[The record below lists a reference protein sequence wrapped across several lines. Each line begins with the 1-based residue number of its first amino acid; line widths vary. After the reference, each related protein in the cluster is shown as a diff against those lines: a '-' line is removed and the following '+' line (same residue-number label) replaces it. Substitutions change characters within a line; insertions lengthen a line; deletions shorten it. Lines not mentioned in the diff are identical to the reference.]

1 MSNMYPNAC
10 ETAYQIFTFRTKKKT
25 VRFLVSS
32 SVMRQIPSLEEILMR
47 ACANDTVTWPQS
59 IVITAVGENRW
70 VPGDSLHMVFPE
82 WLFNKVSEEQAK
94 QRRWWKR
101 LIVGRRID
109 WPSWD
114 IAWTLAYY
122 LQPIQP
128 DDWPPTYD
136 AVFLRH
142 AIDMPF
148 AYRPIGTTFRALL
161 LLPLLILLLIAGL
174 LGPFVYSRNPKL
186 LYLRAHFQIAF
197 GRAQGLSRTR
207 QRLRELGEPEEKLK
221 ELAIRPCLNVV
232 KSERPD

>member
-1 MSNMYPNAC
+1 MTSMDSSAP

-25 VRFLVSS
+25 VRFLVSP

-47 ACANDTVTWPQS
+47 ACADDTVTWPQS

-82 WLFNKVSEEQAK
+82 WLFTKVSEEQAK
-94 QRRWWKR
+94 RRRWWKW
-101 LIVGRRID
+101 LILGRRID

-128 DDWPPTYD
+128 DDWPQTHN

-142 AIDMPF
+142 AMDMPF
-148 AYRPIGTTFRALL
+148 AYRPISTTIRFLL
-161 LLPLLILLLIAGL
+161 LLPLMILLLIAGL
-174 LGPFVYSRNPKL
+174 LGPFVFSRNPKL

-197 GRAQGLSRTR
+197 DRVQGLSRTR

-221 ELAIRPCLNVV
+221 ELVVRPYLNVV
-232 KSERPD
+232 KADKPE